1 MRAFFHRQMSQQL
14 RRVFVVGL
22 LLVCLLGTHWLG
34 FSHGISH
41 SGLGTSS
48 QILGASAGS
57 QSCDESAAITHSSAS
72 CHLFDALTLAS
83 FVSTES
89 SVLIELSAYIDLN
102 SYSAKTVDYQTAESP
117 YQSQAPP
124 RLIL

>member
-1 MRAFFHRQMSQQL
+1 MRAFFYRQISQPL
-14 RRVFVVGL
+14 RDVFVVGF

-41 SGLGTSS
+41 SGLATSS
-48 QILGASAGS
+48 QILGAGS
-57 QSCDESAAITHSSAS
+57 QSCDESTTITHSSAS

-83 FVSTES
+83 FVSADNL
-89 SVLIELSAYIDLN
+89 VLIEAAVYKEASFSSVTTA
-102 SYSAKTVDYQTAESP
+102 DYQTPDSP

-124 RLIL
+124 RFIL

>member
-41 SGLGTSS
+41 SALGTSS
-48 QILGASAGS
+48 QILGAGS
-57 QSCDESAAITHSSAS
+57 QSCDENAAITHSSAS

-102 SYSAKTVDYQTAESP
+102 SYTAKTVDYQTAESP

>member
-1 MRAFFHRQMSQQL
+1 MRAFFHRQISQQL
-14 RRVFVVGL
+14 RSIFVVGS

-41 SGLGTSS
+41 SGIATSS
-48 QILGASAGS
+48 QILSASS
-57 QSCDESAAITHSSAS
+57 QACNENTTITHSSAS

-83 FVSTES
+83 FVSAGNL
-89 SVLIELSAYIDLN
+89 VLIEASVYREPHFFPVKIA
-102 SYSAKTVDYQTAESP
+102 DYQTPDSS

-124 RLIL
+124 RFIL